1 MGHKGLNLKPDFH
14 IIIWIVSGA
23 SIFYSGRCKPT
34 YVNQPIYRAWLYPDE
49 LMPATSNKDCDGD
62 GDGDGYEN
70 V

>member
-14 IIIWIVSGA
+14 IIIWIVSVA
-23 SIFYSGRCKPT
+23 SIFYSGRYKPT

-49 LMPATSNKDCDGD
+49 LMPATSNKDGD